1 MEGKVAG
8 PAIGLIVV
16 GALGALMSL
25 WGIVAGGF
33 NPADLEG
40 ADIPPEM
47 REAMEKFVPMM
58 QGAGSALNI
67 IGLGLDIFIIWA
79 GVRMMKLHSWTAAV
93 VASALMMVPCF
104 TGCCCVI
111 GVPLGIWS
119 LIVLFNKDV
128 KQAFEAKAAA

>member
-25 WGIVAGGF
+25 YGIVAGGVD
-33 NPADLEG
+33 PAMFEGMDL
-40 ADIPPEM
+40 PPEQ
-47 REAMEKFVPMM
+47 RELFEKVAVSM

-67 IGLGLDIFIIWA
+67 VGLILDVFIIWA
-79 GVRMMKLHSWTAAV
+79 GTRMMKLNSWTAAV

-104 TGCCCVI
+104 TGCCCVV

>member
-16 GALGALMSL
+16 GALGALMNL
-25 WGIVAGGF
+25 WGIVAGGID
-33 NPADLEG
+33 PAMIAEMDLPQEQR
-40 ADIPPEM
+40 EM
-47 REAMEKFVPMM
+47 MEKFATTV
-58 QGAGSALNI
+58 QGAGSAFNI

-104 TGCCCVI
+104 TGCCCLV